1 MKKLFLLLGLLA
13 CSSATYAAK
22 LNEDLSAIED
32 HITGRIGVSVWDTQ
46 TDEKWDYRGDERFPM
61 MSTFKTLACATML
74 NQMDTGKLD
83 KNATAKV
90 EERNM
95 VVWSPVMDRMA
106 GQTTRIEHA
115 CEAAMLM
122 SDNTAANIVLRSIG
136 GPRGV
141 TLFLRS
147 LGDKA
152 TRLDRFEPRL
162 NEAKPGDKQDTTTPN
177 AMVNTLHTLLEGDAL
192 SYESR
197 IQLKIWMRIIRFRI
211 HLFVQSYRKVGRLP
225 TALALAVL
233 ALGA

>member
-1 MKKLFLLLGLLA
+1 MKKLFLLLGLLV

-22 LNEDLSAIED
+22 LNEDISAIEQ
-32 HITGRIGVSVWDTQ
+32 HIAGRIGVAIWDTQ
-46 TDEKWDYRGDERFPM
+46 SNEHWDYRGDERFPM

-136 GPRGV
+136 GARGHALF
-141 TLFLRS
+141 TLSWR
-147 LGDKA
+147 
-152 TRLDRFEPRL
+152 
-162 NEAKPGDKQDTTTPN
+162 
-177 AMVNTLHTLLEGDAL
+177 
-192 SYESR
+192 
-197 IQLKIWMRIIRFRI
+197 
-211 HLFVQSYRKVGRLP
+211 QSDEVAP
-225 TALALAVL
+225 F
-233 ALGA
+233 